1 MKALISTEPFSYRQD
16 VGVPHFDDNGP
27 VTIVDGNCALCTVGA
42 RLIARF
48 DRSAEFRIC
57 PTQTELGSSL
67 LRHYGL
73 DAADPESWL
82 YIVDGSAFTS
92 LDGMIRAGARVGG
105 AGWLL
110 QPLRLM
116 PRLAQDWLYQRI
128 ARNRYR
134 LFGRKE
140 MCAMPDPALRARLIK

>member
-1 MKALISTEPFSYRQD
+1 MPD
-16 VGVPHFDDNGP
+16 FDDNGP
-27 VTIVDGNCALCTVGA
+27 VTVVDGDCALCTISA

-48 DRSAEFRIC
+48 DRTEEFRIC
-57 PTQTELGSSL
+57 PIQTELGTAL
-67 LRHYGL
+67 LRHYSL
-73 DAADPESWL
+73 DTHNPESWL
-82 YIVDGSAFTS
+82 YIVDGRAFTS
-92 LDGMIRAGARVGG
+92 LDGMIRLGARIGG

-116 PRLAQDWLYQRI
+116 PRSMQDWLYKKI

-140 MCAMPDPALRARLIK
+140 MCAIPDPALRARLMK

>member
-1 MKALISTEPFSYRQD
+1 MTTLASREPFSYLRD
-16 VGVPHFDDNGP
+16 ACVPDFDDTGP
-27 VTIVDGNCALCTVGA
+27 VTVVDGDCALCTIGA

-57 PTQTELGSSL
+57 PIQTELGSAL

-73 DAADPESWL
+73 DASDPESWL
-82 YIVDGSAFTS
+82 YIVDGNAFTS
-92 LDGMIRAGARVGG
+92 LDGIIRAGARVGG

-110 QPLRLM
+110 QPLRLI
-116 PRLAQDWLYQRI
+116 PRSAQDWLYQKI

-134 LFGRKE
+134 VFGRKD